1 MLMEKEKA
9 EIMARVIDCLD
20 GVEYGIAKEVLHEA
34 AHKLDGYAVIVSDAR
49 LTAGDYEALQKENAV
64 LKRQLEEQRSDLL
77 EFAQAARKAY
87 GIMDSNL
94 IAIENYLQSEDAR
107 DCYHGMLLAQKEAYQ
122 LTNDSTSD
130 GAVPLQ

>member
-1 MLMEKEKA
+1 MNFAINGEHIKKA
-9 EIMARVIDCLD
+9 TQDITKRLD
-20 GVEYGIAKEVLHEA
+20 GFKYEEALEVLDRVAFQLKANATISIPSKESNA
-34 AHKLDGYAVIVSDAR
+34 DN
-49 LTAGDYEALQKENAV
+49 KENAV

-107 DCYHGMLLAQKEAYQ
+107 DCYHGMLLAQKEDDKLA
-122 LTNDSTSD
+122 NDSTSD